1 MYNIRDFGRDTIIN
15 KILSQIGMSNSLMI
29 YELITY
35 SPIEVIAQV
44 LMAKFGLTKTIITII
59 LIFLL

>member
-1 MYNIRDFGRDTIIN
+1 MYNIRDFGRDTAIN
-15 KILSQIGMSNSLMI
+15 KILSQFGMNNSLII
-29 YELITY
+29 YNLI
-35 SPIEVIAQV
+35 SCNPIEVIAQV

>member
-1 MYNIRDFGRDTIIN
+1 
-15 KILSQIGMSNSLMI
+15 MSNSLMI
-29 YELITY
+29 YNLI
-35 SPIEVIAQV
+35 SCNPIEVIVQV